1 MPIYINKEKYL
12 ERHNIKYV
20 ITDNIKDLQYNIKEL
35 GYNNKN
41 MNIFDSESENDLYG
55 EPEIECKEFV
65 KNGGLI
71 IYLDDKNR
79 DKKIEILDGKGI
91 PFILVSEERYL
102 EFNNENRRIDWQKEL

>member
-1 MPIYINKEKYL
+1 MPIYIKKKNIDYL
-12 ERHNIKYV
+12 LIQDKS
-20 ITDNIKDLQYNIKEL
+20 EL

-41 MNIFDSESENDLYG
+41 MNIFDSESEHDLYG

-71 IYLDDKNR
+71 IYLNDKNL
-79 DKKIEILDGKGI
+79 DKKIEILDEKGI
-91 PFILVSEERYL
+91 PFMLVSEERYL